1 MKFHEKDVVN
11 RGNSSEFAEKEIG
24 FWFVGIIVILLE
36 L

>member
-1 MKFHEKDVVN
+1 MKFHEKDGVN
-11 RGNSSEFAEKEIG
+11 RGNSSEFAIKERG